1 MRLKK
6 EKRNYQQR
14 DKFFYAPPI
23 IFPDWPYPSRYAIGM
38 RFADF
43 KAIGSAYFRFEV
55 RGILYSI
62 ERGKALKLGEKYK
75 IASGYLPNL
84 IPLEEFEIIK
94 KAEEPKDEKSSDPMP
109 GRVHFERD
117 LFGGDG
123 VSRR

>member
-1 MRLKK
+1 
-6 EKRNYQQR
+6 
-14 DKFFYAPPI
+14 
-23 IFPDWPYPSRYAIGM
+23 M

-55 RGILYSI
+55 RGTLYSI

-84 IPLEEFEIIK
+84 IPLEEFDIIK
-94 KAEEPKDEKSSDPMP
+94 KVEEPKDEKSSDPMP
-109 GRVHFERD
+109 SRVHFERD